1 MKQMD
6 RSAVLAVLVAGALVS
21 SCGGGGGGNSAPTAP
36 NPPTANPGTPEPAA
50 MVVGI
55 VGDRGSNSFSPNPAA
70 ARIGQKVQWRNN
82 DRVLH
87 RIVQDRAGDDGN
99 NSGDPYGGGGGQGGS
114 GGTGFDGGDTAPEG
128 MSSAM
133 TLSAAGTLR
142 YHCAIHPG
150 MVGSIVVQ

>member
-6 RSAVLAVLVAGALVS
+6 RSAVLAVLVAGALAS
-21 SCGGGGGGNSAPTAP
+21 SCGGGGGGNSAPTAA
-36 NPPTANPGTPEPAA
+36 NPPTANTGTPEPAA
-50 MVVGI
+50 MTVGI
-55 VGDRGSNSFSPNPAA
+55 VGDRGASSFSPNPAS
-70 ARIGQKVQWRNN
+70 ARIGQKVQWQNN

-99 NSGDPYGGGGGQGGS
+99 NSGDPYGGGGQGGS
-114 GGTGFDGGDTAPEG
+114 GGTGFDGGDTAPG
-128 MSSAM
+128 GTSGAM
-133 TLSAAGTLR
+133 TLNAAGTLR